1 MSRIIFNQVKKSY
14 GDQPVL
20 KDFSMTVESGM
31 GKVILGGGGSGKS
44 TILKMIPGLI
54 LPDSGS
60 VFIDKNE
67 MIIDHMGLN
76 LNEKYLLYNKH

>member
-67 MIIDHMGLN
+67 ISALTED
-76 LNEKYLLYNKH
+76 E